1 MTTSKIKNILFDFGG
16 VLIDAD
22 LDAALSHFRSL
33 GMENV
38 SDYLNLYCQ
47 NGLFYGVESGE
58 LSRADFQKA
67 FSEVVEKEVSDA
79 EIEKG
84 WMAIVKGVNLD
95 KLKWIESHRDDLKF
109 YLLSN
114 INPYVFDWAE
124 SEEFTQLG
132 KPIGYYFD
140 KMFASYKIRLT
151 KPTEEVFK
159 YVMENAPLNPE
170 ETLFVDDG
178 AKNIETA
185 KRLGFQTYQPQNGEN
200 WIVKL
205 EELLGWR

>member
-1 MTTSKIKNILFDFGG
+1 MKITMIKNILFDFGG

-22 LDAALSHFRSL
+22 LEASSEKFRSL
-33 GMENV
+33 GMENI
-38 SDYLNLYCQ
+38 SEYLNLYCQ

-58 LSRADFQKA
+58 LDRDGFRKA
-67 FSEVVEKEVSDA
+67 FSEVVKKEVSDTELEDA
-79 EIEKG
+79 
-84 WMAIVKGVNLD
+84 WMAIVKGINLD
-95 KLKWIESHRDDLKF
+95 KLKWIEAHRGDLKF

-124 SEEFTQLG
+124 SEDFTELG

-140 KMFASYKIRLT
+140 KMFASYQIKLT
-151 KPTEEVFK
+151 KPKEDVFK
-159 YVMENAPLNPE
+159 YVMENAPLKPE

-185 KRLGFQTYQPQNGEN
+185 QRLGFQTYQPQNGEN
-200 WIVKL
+200 WIAKL